1 MKMYS
6 IDVDEKI
13 WHFLQQNAEPFV
25 DTPSSVLRR
34 LLFEEKAPRD
44 FECGEEES
52 EQRENR
58 KKEIKKCE
66 TGEDEIS
73 EEEIGED
80 TATILAIPGV
90 SIKGLPR
97 ALSQILE
104 VVYEIKIN
112 GVTRIRATNR
122 VAKRRGTAPGT
133 VTDKYCRQLGQRA
146 HEIDEMFAEPDLR
159 RFKSLLESKFEAHRG
174 IINMYFDTLMP
185 DADNI
190 DYSKEGNQHAHVII
204 E

>member
-1 MKMYS
+1 MEMYS
-6 IDVDEKI
+6 IDIDEKI
-13 WHFLQQNAEPFV
+13 WHFLQRNAEPFV

-34 LLFEEKAPRD
+34 LLFKEEASKEIESGEKESEEKAI
-44 FECGEEES
+44 
-52 EQRENR
+52 R
-58 KKEIKKCE
+58 KKEDKKNE
-66 TGEDEIS
+66 AGREEIS

-90 SIKGLPR
+90 SIQGLPR

-112 GVTRIRATNR
+112 GATRVRATNR

-146 HEIDEMFAEPDLR
+146 HEIDEMFAEPDLK
-159 RFKSLLESKFEAHRG
+159 RFKSLLQSKFEAHRG

-185 DADNI
+185 DADDT
-190 DYSKEGNQHAHVII
+190 DYSEEDMQHAHVII
-204 E
+204 Q